1 MENANKLNEAEGIA
15 YSIKTSTDEDN
26 IKDALT
32 EDEKKD
38 IVEKCDAVLEA
49 VKTKDVDK
57 VSELR
62 KELEEKW
69 APIMA
74 KVYANKPNETPTAE
88 TVNEDAATATP
99 NDSEQPTT
107 EDVPFEEVK

>member
-1 MENANKLNEAEGIA
+1 
-15 YSIKTSTDEDN
+15 
-26 IKDALT
+26 
-32 EDEKKD
+32 
-38 IVEKCDAVLEA
+38 
-49 VKTKDVDK
+49 
-57 VSELR
+57 
-62 KELEEKW
+62 
-69 APIMA
+69 MA